1 MKINGAREQGV
12 RVRIFALL
20 GSLLLVALFSSIA
33 DDSPSAALVKQGDY
47 DDSHGNTKDALIE
60 FQAADRITPNTAA
73 ILVRISKE
81 YSDLIAAAKQ
91 PADAEKM
98 AQLSLDYAK
107 RAEEIDPASEKTH
120 LALAIGY
127 GRMTDYTDN
136 KTKIVYSKCT
146 KDEVDKALAL
156 DPTDDYA
163 YHVLGR
169 WNYAISTLN
178 PVLKLMAK
186 YIYGG
191 VPDASL
197 EDAAAN
203 FKKAA
208 ALAPQRIMHHYELA
222 RVYAALGKDSLADK
236 EWQTIA
242 TLSSTNPTDEAEQKE
257 ARDNLKKRDT
267 INVTVAKIPAL
278 H

>member
-1 MKINGAREQGV
+1 MRTGCARDKRV
-12 RVRIFALL
+12 RARIFALL
-20 GSLLLVALFSSIA
+20 GSLLLVALFSSVA
-33 DDSPSAALVKQGDY
+33 DDPQSTTLVKQGDA
-47 DDSHGNTKDALIE
+47 DDSRGDSRDALTE
-60 FQAADRITPNTAA
+60 FQAADKITPNTAA

-107 RAEEIDPASEKTH
+107 RAAELDPDSEKTH

-136 KTKIVYSKCT
+136 KTKIVYSKYT
-146 KDEVDKALAL
+146 KDEVEKALAL
-156 DPTDDYA
+156 DPSDDYA

-222 RVYAALGKDSLADK
+222 RVYTALGKDTLADK